1 MRGQVSRKIMANS
14 CEWVHEERRG
24 RWETKGQSKGDVN
37 VGKKVV
43 PSPGDKSIPPV
54 AEGYQITG

>member
-1 MRGQVSRKIMANS
+1 MNGDTRGEAS
-14 CEWVHEERRG
+14 

-43 PSPGDKSIPPV
+43 RFQRDKSIPPV
-54 AEGYQITG
+54 AEGYRIAG